1 MSDMET
7 DYTEL
12 CEKINA
18 KILEAAAAMK
28 AANKLAKDAGVSS
41 LTYDEYRY
49 DDEDRNEV
57 PEEILEGVNISPLF
71 NELDKAGWRTSSIGC

>member
-1 MSDMET
+1 MTDMET

-41 LTYDEYRY
+41 LTYDEYN
-49 DDEDRNEV
+49 DEYNDEEV
-57 PEEILEGVNISPLF
+57 PEKILEGVNIYPLF